1 MYPESLKYNPS
12 HCRLDLYFASN
23 EMRPLL
29 VGDFKLDDFE
39 YAKVQTFGYCMAI
52 VNEVCV
58 KNSSLPPI
66 KMFEADPKD
75 SNQMKQFIKVLMFAI
90 NTISIYYCVEFEVEP
105 QRGLIL
111 TTPFYM
117 VLKEFISQIKRSIN
131 FTTEINLKIKRH
143 SDWI

>member
-1 MYPESLKYNPS
+1 
-12 HCRLDLYFASN
+12 
-23 EMRPLL
+23 
-29 VGDFKLDDFE
+29 
-39 YAKVQTFGYCMAI
+39 MAI
-52 VNEVCV
+52 VNEICGIPFISMPCTRKQFVMYVCFSEHIPLL
-58 KNSSLPPI
+58 KNSLLLPI

-90 NTISIYYCVEFEVEP
+90 NAISMYYSVKFKVEP

-117 VLKEFISQIKRSIN
+117 VLKEFISQIKQSTN
-131 FTTEINLKIKRH
+131 FTTEMNLKIKRH